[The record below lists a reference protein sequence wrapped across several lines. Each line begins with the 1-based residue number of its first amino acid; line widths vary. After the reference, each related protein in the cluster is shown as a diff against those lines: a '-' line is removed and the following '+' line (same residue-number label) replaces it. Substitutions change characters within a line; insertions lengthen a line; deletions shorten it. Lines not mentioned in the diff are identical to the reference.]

1 MVFIKKVRSRNKTY
15 YYLVHSYREGEEIF
29 QETIRRLTLK
39 EANDP
44 NFIEKFIEMHPEYQ
58 KTGVKAIILAAGKSL
73 RLFPHSQNVPKGL
86 IPVGGKPI
94 LQYIVENLKSNGIN
108 DIMIVTGFQD
118 EKIRNLLGKKI
129 KYIYNPFFNI
139 SNILS
144 SAWFASQ
151 EMNSSLFILYGDILF
166 NKTIITD
173 LLNDERDFVITISSS
188 RINHEAEKVITD
200 DDTLVEISRNIPSNE
215 AIYEFAGIAKFSKAG
230 AIILGETL
238 EEMAREEGFL
248 DFFFTASLERL
259 MLKGY
264 RINTFQIPPDHWIDI
279 DYPKDLQRAINEIL
293 PNITNSSQ
301 KGEKR

>member
-15 YYLVHSYREGEEIF
+15 YYLVHSYREGDEIF

-44 NFIEKFIEMHPEYQ
+44 DFIEKFIEMHPEYQ
-58 KTGVKAIILAAGKSL
+58 KTGIKAIILAAGKSL

-94 LQYIVENLKSNGIN
+94 LQYMVENLKSNGIN
-108 DIMIVTGFQD
+108 DIVMVTGFQD

-200 DDTLVEISRNIPSNE
+200 GDTLVEISKDIPSNE
-215 AIYEFAGIAKFSKAG
+215 AIYEFAGIVKLSKAG

-293 PNITNSSQ
+293 PNITNSS
-301 KGEKR
+301 